1 MTASRITRRTAVAL
15 GALLLGA
22 APAFAQSTQPVRLI
36 VGYSAGGPVD
46 AAARQIA
53 PVLSKELGL
62 QVIVENKPGANATIA
77 GDLVAKA
84 APDGHT
90 LWFAASPTMTIS
102 PNVMKK
108 MPFDTARDLTPLSP
122 VLSYYNLLVVNK
134 DLPFQSLRELM
145 AYAKEN
151 PGKVT
156 YGSAGIG
163 ASNHLSGELFAQKTG
178 MKLTHIP
185 YKGNA
190 PAMTDVIGGQLTMM
204 FDIVSTARN
213 YVSGGRVRA
222 LAVTS
227 PARNPSLPDTP
238 TMAEAGVPGFDVGGW
253 YGVYGP
259 ANMPAE
265 LVARYNTA
273 INQALKQAEL
283 NKALVEQGY
292 ELWLGAPRVLA
303 ERADKERKMWSTV
316 TKDLPQQ

>member
-1 MTASRITRRTAVAL
+1 MTASRLTRRSAVAL
-15 GALLLGA
+15 GALLLA
-22 APAFAQSTQPVRLI
+22 APAFAQNAQPVRLI

-77 GDLVAKA
+77 GDTVAKA

-102 PNVMKK
+102 PSVMKK
-108 MPFDTARDLTPLSP
+108 MPFDTVKDLTPLSP

-134 DLPFQSLRELM
+134 DLPFKNLRELM

-163 ASNHLSGELFAQKTG
+163 ASNHLSGELFALKTD

-222 LAVTS
+222 MAVTS

-265 LVARYNTA
+265 LVARYNQA
-273 INQALKQAEL
+273 INKALKQPEL
-283 NKALVEQGY
+283 NKLLVDQGY
-292 ELWLGAPRVLA
+292 ELWLGAPKVLA
-303 ERADKERKMWSTV
+303 ERAAKERTMWSAV
-316 TKDLPQQ
+316 TKNLPQQ

>member
-1 MTASRITRRTAVAL
+1 MTASRFTRRLAL
-15 GALLLGA
+15 AANALLLGA
-22 APAFAQSTQPVRLI
+22 APAFAQNAPVRLI

-53 PVLSKELGL
+53 PELGKAL
-62 QVIVENKPGANATIA
+62 GMQVIVENKPGANATIA
-77 GDLVAKA
+77 GDMVAKA

-108 MPFDTARDLTPLSP
+108 MPFDTVKDLTPLSP

-134 DLPFQSLRELM
+134 DLPFNNLRDLM

-163 ASNHLSGELFAQKTG
+163 ASNHLSGELFALKTG
-178 MKLTHIP
+178 TKLTHIP

-204 FDIVSTARN
+204 FDIVSTART

-222 LAVTS
+222 MAVTS
-227 PARNPSLPDTP
+227 PERNPSLPDTP

-253 YGVYGP
+253 YGVFGP

-265 LVARYNTA
+265 LVARYNQA
-273 INQALKQAEL
+273 VVKALKQAEL
-283 NKALVEQGY
+283 SKALVDQGY
-292 ELWLGAPRVLA
+292 ELWLGAPQVLA
-303 ERADKERKMWSTV
+303 ERAARERTMWSAV